1 MPATLN
7 TAPTL
12 ERRLEIETPEHV
24 AIGYV
29 LADLGSRY
37 AALLLDTLLLIAIL
51 AAVWGVPY
59 LIAAQLAEVPPTLGG
74 WVLGAII
81 LISFALAWG
90 YFIAFEAFRD
100 GQTPGKRRLGIRVV
114 HEGGYP
120 VSLQGAAIR
129 NLIRLLDIQPMPAC
143 LVGGAVMMLHP
154 RTQRLGDIAAA
165 TLVVRERTF
174 VALPEESG
182 STAAPAGAPR
192 LDPEEYE
199 TLAGYI
205 ARRAS
210 LPDDARRRLAGQ
222 LAAHLAER
230 VGWDRDDESADAF
243 LDALHEEERARGA
256 VPGGAGAS
264 SAAAALVRRQQPV
277 WTGYRLLLDQA
288 GRGGL
293 ASLSEHE
300 VARFATLYR
309 ETAADLARARTYGGS
324 EALVYTL
331 ERLVAAGHNLLYRPR
346 LASLGEAMTWVTRG
360 FPAQVRRQWR
370 PIALA
375 AALLYLPALI
385 AFAAVRSDPPLARA
399 FIPAEMIARAEA
411 GVQMEQEGRGY
422 VEIPEIAMP
431 MFASRIAANNVQVT
445 IVAFAGGVLA
455 GLGTVAVLVFNGV
468 FLGGV
473 AGLFANHGL
482 SLYLW
487 TFVLPHG
494 VIELTAIAIGGGAG
508 LWMGSAALLP
518 GRRTRREAIAIRGRE
533 AVSLLGGTVLLLL
546 VAGAIEGFISPAPI
560 PRPLKLSLAALFA
573 VLLAAYLLAGARDVR
588 AARGASP
595 PGTGS
600 PSRR

>member
-1 MPATLN
+1 MPATLK
-7 TAPTL
+7 TAPSF

-24 AIGYV
+24 AIGYS

-37 AALLLDTLLLIAIL
+37 AALLLDTLLLLAIL
-51 AAVWGVPY
+51 AALWGIPY
-59 LIAAQLAEVPPTLGG
+59 LIAARLAEVPPTMGG
-74 WVLGAII
+74 WALGAII
-81 LISFALAWG
+81 LVSFAVAWG
-90 YFIAFEAFRD
+90 YFIVFEAFRD

-129 NLIRLLDIQPMPAC
+129 NLVRLIDVQPIPAC

-165 TLVVRERTF
+165 TVVVRERTF
-174 VALPEESG
+174 GTLPEESG
-182 STAAPAGAPR
+182 PDRVPTGAPR
-192 LDPEEYE
+192 LEPAEYE
-199 TLAGYI
+199 ALAAYV
-205 ARRAS
+205 ARRGS
-210 LPDDARRRLAGQ
+210 LPEDVRRRLAGQ
-222 LAAHLAER
+222 LAAHLAEG
-230 VGWDRDDESADAF
+230 VGWDREVESADAY
-243 LDALHEEERARGA
+243 LVALHTEERARGA
-256 VPGGAGAS
+256 APGGTGGS
-264 SAAAALVRRQQPV
+264 PAAAALVRRQQPV
-277 WTGYRLLLDQA
+277 WSEFRELLERAQR
-288 GRGGL
+288 RGLPALGETEL
-293 ASLSEHE
+293 
-300 VARFATLYR
+300 ARFGTLYR

-324 EALVYTL
+324 PALVYTL

-346 LASLGEAMTWVTRG
+346 LASLREARAWVTRG
-360 FPAQVRRQWR
+360 FPALVRRRWR

-375 AALLYLPALI
+375 AALLYVPALI
-385 AFAAVRSDPPLARA
+385 SFAVVRSDPPLARA
-399 FIPAEMIARAEA
+399 FIPPEMIARAEA
-411 GVQMEQEGRGY
+411 GVQMEREGRGY

-431 MFASRIAANNVQVT
+431 VFASRIAANNVQVT

-455 GLGTVAVLVFNGV
+455 GLGTAAVLVFNGV

-473 AGLFANHGL
+473 AALFANHGL
-482 SLYLW
+482 SLHLW

-508 LWMGSAALLP
+508 LWMGSAVVLP
-518 GRRTRREAIAIRGRE
+518 GRRTRREAIAARGRE

-573 VLLAAYLLAGARDVR
+573 VLLAAYLSAGARGVR
-588 AARGASP
+588 AGRGASP